1 MSVIKLV
8 RRQKEDELENKA
20 RVYEE
25 YCRMELSQKIKNYPE
40 IDCVKKYHQE
50 LAVTIQH
57 ENAHLVRKSLQLL
70 VRCTIVPVFSER
82 FELVYADK

>member
-25 YCRMELSQKIKNYPE
+25 YCRMELSQV
-40 IDCVKKYHQE
+40 C
-50 LAVTIQH
+50 H
-57 ENAHLVRKSLQLL
+57 EMGGRLIRM
-70 VRCTIVPVFSER
+70 I
-82 FELVYADK
+82 